1 MEKGVTLKR
10 AKDKV
15 EEENHSI
22 LFLYK
27 SDRSRYGKLVE
38 LMENDMQQRKEP
50 FPKSFF
56 DACRILAR

>member
-38 LMENDMQQRKEP
+38 LMENDM
-50 FPKSFF
+50 
-56 DACRILAR
+56 